1 MCEAHEIMSVGNEL
15 CHAGKNDISP
25 ACRQK
30 GRSFLRDRATA
41 RQRENA
47 RAFASTGS
55 HCFLRKQRKM
65 SHYTEKYT
73 DFGIENY
80 KFSVGKRKSL
90 ITPLNTAKLAV

>member
-1 MCEAHEIMSVGNEL
+1 MKHDIMSVGNEQ

-47 RAFASTGS
+47 RAFASL
-55 HCFLRKQRKM
+55 HC
-65 SHYTEKYT
+65 EVYT
-73 DFGIENY
+73 DARERDRATARQRENARA
-80 KFSVGKRKSL
+80 FASL
-90 ITPLNTAKLAV
+90 HCEVYTDA